1 MRRAF
6 TILELL
12 AATALTALLM
22 LAVLHVIGSV
32 GRTRAAMAR
41 QPDTGMWRADL
52 LDTLRRDFA
61 SSTGIRYEATGVTL
75 TGHAALDRDTLAT
88 GDEPVTVVYAV
99 ESIAG
104 RSWLCRR
111 QTSRAA
117 NGQRAWKELLVP
129 GVTTFAVRPAAAV
142 SAVRPPSDSG
152 EDAQAVPTSVVVE
165 IGGPGETVLNETL
178 VLR

>member
-12 AATALTALLM
+12 AATALAALLM

-41 QPDTGMWRADL
+41 WPETGMWRADL
-52 LDTLRRDFA
+52 LDTLRRDLTG
-61 SSTGIRYEATGVTL
+61 STGIRYDPAGVTL
-75 TGHAALDRDTLAT
+75 TGHAAVDRDTLAT
-88 GDEPVTVVYAV
+88 SDEPVTVVYAV
-99 ESIAG
+99 ETIAG

-111 QTSRAA
+111 QSSRAA
-117 NGQRAWKELLVP
+117 NGQRAWKELLAP
-129 GVTTFAVRPAAAV
+129 DVTTFAVRPGARG
-142 SAVRPPSDSG
+142 SAVLPQSSAGDNG
-152 EDAQAVPTSVVVE
+152 QAVPAAVVVE
-165 IGGPGETVLNETL
+165 IGGPGESVLSETL